1 MFTRLLVGLDGSAG
15 ADAALE
21 AALCLGRRFKTTI
34 VLAAITDIRLLEAPL
49 YETTGPLWTEG
60 LPAAPIAAELREALD
75 ERAARILERAGARVA
90 EAGLAAEPV
99 RAVGLA
105 DEELLRLADQ
115 AEAIVVG
122 RRGELHGEPGTL
134 GAVTIRIIKR
144 AAKPVLVAGER
155 PSACQRPV
163 VALDGGETSSHAL
176 ALAARYAEAVGI
188 PLTVVHVSDD
198 AAAGDE
204 LLARAAAFL
213 SERGVAARTRR
224 LTGDVTK
231 SVAGFLAEQDAD
243 LLIAG
248 AHGGRR
254 NVFAFGSHAET
265 LLKAAAVPV
274 IIHR

>member
-1 MFTRLLVGLDGSAG
+1 MFTRLLVGLDGSSG

-21 AALCLGRRFKTTI
+21 AALALGRRFKTTI

-49 YETTGPLWTEG
+49 FETTGPLWTEG

-75 ERAARILERAGARVA
+75 ERAGRILELAAARVA
-90 EAGLAAEPV
+90 EAGLACEPV

-105 DEELLRLADQ
+105 DEELIRLADR

-134 GAVTIRIIKR
+134 GAVTVRIIKHSP
-144 AAKPVLVAGER
+144 KPVLVAGETPTPCER
-155 PSACQRPV
+155 PL
-163 VALDGGETSSHAL
+163 VALDGGETSNHAL
-176 ALAARYAEAVGI
+176 VLAARYAEALGI
-188 PLTVVHVSDD
+188 PITVVHASDD
-198 AAAGDE
+198 AEAADE

-213 SERGVAARTRR
+213 AEKGVAAKTRR
-224 LTGDVTK
+224 LTGGVTEAITRCL
-231 SVAGFLAEQDAD
+231 VDEGAD

-254 NVFAFGSHAET
+254 HVWAFGSHTEK
-265 LLKAAAVPV
+265 LLRAARVPV

>member
-1 MFTRLLVGLDGSAG
+1 MFTRLLVGLDGSPG

-21 AALCLGRRFKTTI
+21 AALRLGRRFKTTV

-49 YETTGPLWTEG
+49 FETTGPLWTEG
-60 LPAAPIAAELREALD
+60 LPVAADLREALD
-75 ERAARILERAGARVA
+75 ERAARILETATARVA
-90 EAGLAAEPV
+90 EAGLACETV

-105 DEELLRLADQ
+105 DEELIRLADQ

-122 RRGELHGEPGTL
+122 RRGELHGEAGTL
-134 GAVTIRIIKR
+134 GAVTVRIIKHSP
-144 AAKPVLVAGER
+144 KPVLVAGETPTPCER
-155 PSACQRPV
+155 PL
-163 VALDGGETSSHAL
+163 VALDGGETSNHAL
-176 ALAARYAEAVGI
+176 VLAARYAEALGI

-213 SERGVAARTRR
+213 AEHGVAAATHR
-224 LTGDVTK
+224 LAGDVTRG
-231 SVAGFLAEQDAD
+231 VVRCLADTGAD

-254 NVFAFGSHAET
+254 HVWAFGSHAEK
-265 LLKAAAVPV
+265 LLKAASVPV